1 MNEERDLLLMA
12 VVNQLEDDFDNQDYE
27 SLDCL
32 LTELLKNEEN
42 REEFVH
48 YLSDDMKERW
58 IEGKVTIKY

>member
-12 VVNQLEDDFDNQDYE
+12 VVNQIEDDLNNQEYE

-32 LTELLKNEEN
+32 LTELLKNKEN

-48 YLSDDMKERW
+48 YLSDETKERW

>member
-1 MNEERDLLLMA
+1 MSEERDLLLMA
-12 VVNQLEDDFDNQDYE
+12 VVNQLEDDFDNQEYE

-42 REEFVH
+42 RKLCVD

>member
-1 MNEERDLLLMA
+1 MSEERDLLLMA
-12 VVNQLEDDFDNQDYE
+12 VVNQLEDDFDNQEYE

-32 LTELLKNEEN
+32 LKELLKNEEN
-42 REEFVH
+42 RKLCVD